1 MPPKKG
7 KGKGKGKKG
16 KKGGAAG
23 GEGGDDGPIEPP
35 KPTEKELLLRTELE
49 NFTEELVVLKKR
61 VEELRNEN
69 EWLQQ
74 EAHQTRVESHEYM
87 SYMAKKTH
95 KRQTTIITLT
105 DQNQKEIEDI
115 NKQREEM
122 LKSYEGKKQELR
134 IILMEKEAALAK
146 TRRELDELDEYKR
159 LQIDQV
165 HRIRDLEREVMKMR
179 GKHTDT
185 IQKLKTEFLK
195 EKREYQQESEAKV
208 NTLAKQANREALHC
222 LNEHTSKIKGENR
235 ELRRELMKLIQTTR
249 ALHEHKQELE
259 EQRKQLL
266 REQQYGKDLKRLKNT
281 RQHKVLKSFG
291 LLTDEDLEVAS
302 SVGSGRSSLRDP
314 TQ

>member
-35 KPTEKELLLRTELE
+35 KPTEKELLLREELE
-49 NFTEELVVLKKR
+49 TLTEELAGLKKR
-61 VEELRNEN
+61 VEELRHEN

-87 SYMAKKTH
+87 SYMSKKTH

-122 LKSYEGKKQELR
+122 LKSYEAKKQALR
-134 IILMEKEAALAK
+134 SVLLEKESELAK
-146 TRRELDELDEYKR
+146 TRKELDDLEEYKR
-159 LQIDQV
+159 LQADQV
-165 HRIRDLEREVMKMR
+165 QRIRDLEKEVMRMR

-185 IQKLKTEFLK
+185 IQKLKTQFLT
-195 EKREYQQESEAKV
+195 EKREYQHESESKV
-208 NTLAKQANREALHC
+208 NELARQANREALHC
-222 LNEHTSKIKGENR
+222 LNAHTSKIKSENR

-249 ALHEHKQELE
+249 ALHEHKEELE
-259 EQRKQLL
+259 EQRRQLL
-266 REQQYGKDLKRLKNT
+266 REQQYGNDLKKLKNT

-291 LLTDEDLEVAS
+291 LLDEEDFEAAS
-302 SVGSGRSSLRDP
+302 YAGSHSSSNKKSEY
-314 TQ
+314 